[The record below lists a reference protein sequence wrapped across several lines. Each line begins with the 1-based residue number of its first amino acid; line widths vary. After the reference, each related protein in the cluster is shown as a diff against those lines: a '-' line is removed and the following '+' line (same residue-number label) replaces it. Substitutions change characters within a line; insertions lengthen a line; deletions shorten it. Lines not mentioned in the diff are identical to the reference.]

1 MEPDHIVIAKYTDL
15 IHELE
20 DVARRLDGKE
30 IDPHAQNIVTQAI
43 KDVTDYAK
51 VHSVDGELR
60 SSTSLKN
67 AASAVIEYDQQRVD
81 VLIPSHTKYSFS
93 VVSPSRIDVGQYIKV
108 DIEGKGFTD
117 VYECAVL
124 SVRSGRRQGDSTE
137 GPFYMMLDV
146 YSRTRYC

>member
-81 VLIPSHTKYSFS
+81 VLIPSHTNNSFS

-124 SVRSGRRQGDSTE
+124 SVRSGRRIGRSVRLPGTR
-137 GPFYMMLDV
+137 PFLRR
-146 YSRTRYC
+146 S